1 MRCRKTFWLA
11 LTVLASVVAGML
23 GVGTA
28 TRGDDGIAV
37 TVINASEPTLC
48 AETDNVYVKLVSPSV
63 RRFSV
68 EASHPAY
75 GRTIVVDHSA
85 PDFRSCNTSNDPAFK
100 AEPRQLTIA
109 ENAQWRLA
117 GIVYPSFWR
126 APTVPVRVG
135 DRVEQ
140 GIHLLQ
146 LWKKLPDSTAEVLVL
161 YPPDGYW
168 RARPLPPKHLGWSA
182 YGSSFLLGPIE
193 TAGRPFVDIREVVFD
208 PSAPAFHLTFARG
221 GSATVRLDALDLERI
236 AVGVTLQPA
245 IGDDRPF
252 AALRSMFVTEINADV
267 ARLGWRGNAATQ
279 WQDAPIMSF
288 RQAEAVEVWAG
299 RTVPS
304 HHNLSA
310 PDMRFGD
317 FRAMP

>member
-1 MRCRKTFWLA
+1 MRLRRELGLA
-11 LTVLASVVAGML
+11 CVGLAATTSALAAEELAVRVV
-23 GVGTA
+23 
-28 TRGDDGIAV
+28 
-37 TVINASEPTLC
+37 NASEPTLC
-48 AETDNVYVKLVSPSV
+48 AETDNVYVKLISSSV

-68 EASHPAY
+68 EAVHPAY
-75 GRTIVVDHSA
+75 GRTIVVDRAA
-85 PDFRSCNTSNDPAFK
+85 PDFRNCNMAGDPVFK

-126 APTVPVRVG
+126 RPTVPVRVG
-135 DRVEQ
+135 DRVEE

-182 YGSSFLLGPIE
+182 YGSSFLVGPVD
-193 TAGRPFVDIREVVFD
+193 TAGRPFVDLHEVVFD
-208 PSAPAFHLTFARG
+208 PSVPAFRLAFARG
-221 GSATVRLDALDLERI
+221 GGAILQVETLDAERI
-236 AVGVTLQPA
+236 ALRVSLEAAVGDEQ
-245 IGDDRPF
+245 PF
-252 AALRSMFVTEINADV
+252 AALRSMFVTETNADV
-267 ARLGWRGNAATQ
+267 ARLGWRAAGMPQ

-288 RQAEAVEVWAG
+288 RAADAVELWAG
-299 RTVPS
+299 RVVPS

-310 PDMRFGD
+310 PDMRFGE
-317 FRAMP
+317 FRSAP